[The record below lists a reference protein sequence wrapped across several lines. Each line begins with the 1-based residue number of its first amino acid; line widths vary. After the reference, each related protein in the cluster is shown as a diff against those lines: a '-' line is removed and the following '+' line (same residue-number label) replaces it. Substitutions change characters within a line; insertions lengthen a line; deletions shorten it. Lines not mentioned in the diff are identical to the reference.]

1 MEISRRI
8 EELLEYG
15 LKNNILNEEDINYSR
30 NKILDI
36 LNIED
41 YEIKE
46 YNLDL
51 SKYKYPI
58 EILEDI
64 VKYGIENRIIE
75 DIEYQKQ
82 NLIAKLM
89 DSIMPRPSTVNDNFK
104 KLYLKNKRLAF
115 KNFYDFSKKTNYIQ
129 MDRIDKNIKYN
140 FKSKYGNLEISI
152 NLSKPEKDPK
162 EIEKLKNLKINNNY
176 PKTPLAK
183 ENEGFFATLK
193 KDARQNLRIINMD
206 INNEKW
212 HFQYSPYIYYDEH
225 SILFSDEIR
234 PMKIDENTF
243 KVLFEFLDKVPEYF
257 IGSNA
262 DLPIVGGSILNHDH
276 YQAGKYTFPMELAED
291 KYKIKQTKF
300 NDMEISILK
309 WPLNVIRIRTKNKED
324 LIKLSNEILENFK
337 KYSDESQDIISKTD
351 EILHNTITPIARKKE
366 ELYEIDLVLRNNR
379 TTPLKPY
386 GIFHPREEYH
396 NIKKENIG
404 LIEVMGLA
412 ILPGRLKKEME
423 EINQIL
429 RATLSLEDAI
439 SMMNEND
446 ILKKHSKFIEK
457 YFDREF
463 MEDDYMD
470 SLYQYIGDV
479 FEKVLEDCKVFRNE
493 QSLIKFIEKIISRI

>member
-15 LKNNILNEEDINYSR
+15 LNNNILNEEDINYSR
-30 NKILDI
+30 NKILGI
-36 LNIED
+36 LKIED
-41 YEIKE
+41 YEIKD

-64 VKYGIENRIIE
+64 VKYGIENNIIE

-291 KYKIKQTKF
+291 KYKIKQIKF
-300 NDMEISILK
+300 KDMEISILK

-324 LIKLSNEILENFK
+324 LIKLSNEILKNFK

-351 EILHNTITPIARKKE
+351 DNLHNTITPIARKKE